1 MPTNLTGSTIA
12 DTFDQLLHIDAGP
25 TATEKTVYSG
35 TGVAT
40 AVKIG
45 TQSMSVE
52 NIRIDGNTI
61 SSVDTNGD
69 INITPNGTGSVNV
82 TNFNLASGS
91 ITADNIHIDGNTISS
106 LDTDGNI
113 NLTPD
118 GTGSVVVSKINVT
131 AGTIPF
137 AVLAGRAYGQFWS
150 TVDQT
155 ATANTP
161 TAMTFSDT
169 STFNAGITVVSNS
182 RITFAVAGIYRLIIS
197 MQFLNT
203 DTVDNDVSFWFRKNG
218 TDIVASASRITVP
231 KTGDGGAM
239 LAAVEI
245 FEQVTAGQYIE
256 IMWAAESATVSL
268 DYSAAQTSPFARPAI
283 PSVIVNVDRTA

>member
-45 TQSMSVE
+45 TQSMSVD
-52 NIRIDGNTI
+52 NVRIDGNTI

-82 TNFNLASGS
+82 TNLVLAGGS

-106 LDTDGNI
+106 LDANGNI

-137 AVLAGRAYGQFWS
+137 AVLAGRAYGQLWS

-155 ATANTP
+155 ALANTP

-169 STFNAGITVVSNS
+169 STFNTGVTIASSS
-182 RITFAVAGIYRLIIS
+182 RVTLAVAGIYRFIVS
-197 MQFLNT
+197 MQFGNT
-203 DTVDNDVSFWFRKNG
+203 DTVDNDVTFWFRKNG
-218 TDIVASASRITVP
+218 TDITASASRITVP

-245 FEQVTAGQYIE
+245 FEEVTAGQYIE
-256 IMWAAESATVSL
+256 IMWAAESATVSI
-268 DYSAAQTSPFARPAI
+268 DYSPAQSSPFVRPAI
-283 PSVIVNVDRTA
+283 PSVILNVDRTA

>member
-69 INITPNGTGSVNV
+69 INLVPNGTGSVNV
-82 TNFNLASGS
+82 TNLNLAGGS

-106 LDTDGNI
+106 LDTNGNI

-137 AVLAGRAYGQFWS
+137 AVLAGRAYGQFAS
-150 TVDQT
+150 TQDQT
-155 ATANTP
+155 ALANTP
-161 TAMTFSDT
+161 TAITLNDA
-169 STFNAGITVVSNS
+169 STFNAGVSVASNS
-182 RITFAVAGIYRLIIS
+182 RITLTAAGLYRFIVSIQFANS
-197 MQFLNT
+197 
-203 DTVDNDVSFWFRKNG
+203 DTVDNDVTFWFRKDG
-218 TDIVASASRITVP
+218 TDIVGSASRITVP
-231 KTGDGGAM
+231 KTGDGGSM

-245 FEQVTAGQYIE
+245 FEEVTAGQYIE
-256 IMWAAESATVSL
+256 IVWAAESATVSL
-268 DYSAAQTSPFARPAI
+268 DYSAAQTSPFARPSI

>member
-45 TQSMSVE
+45 TQSMSVD
-52 NIRIDGNTI
+52 NVRIDGNTI

-82 TNFNLASGS
+82 TNLVLAGGS

-137 AVLAGRAYGQFWS
+137 AVLAGRAYGQFAS
-150 TVDQT
+150 TQDQT
-155 ATANTP
+155 TTANTP
-161 TAMTFSDT
+161 TAVTLNTPS
-169 STFNAGITVVSNS
+169 SFNTGISVASNS
-182 RITFAVAGIYRLIIS
+182 RITLAVAGIYRFIIS
-197 MQFLNT
+197 IQFVNS
-203 DTVDNDVSFWFRKNG
+203 DTADHDATFWFRKNG
-218 TDIVASASRITVP
+218 TDIVGSASRVTVP
-231 KTGDGGAM
+231 KTSDGGAM

-245 FEQVTAGQYIE
+245 FEEVTAGQYIE
-256 IMWAAESATVSL
+256 VMWAAENSAVSI
-268 DYSAAQTSPFARPAI
+268 DYSAEQTSPFIRPSI